1 MQDVHRLAELSWF
14 GMNVPNKWT
23 SMDKRFYTMKQKR
36 AMNIFNKDVFIKLQT
51 KIDPFFMQAD
61 NEEIKF
67 DWSALPMAEDEA
79 NPDA

>member
-36 AMNIFNKDVFIKLQT
+36 AMKIFNKDVL
-51 KIDPFFMQAD
+51 KIQGNVSKIFKK
-61 NEEIKF
+61 NEK
-67 DWSALPMAEDEA
+67 M
-79 NPDA
+79 

>member
-1 MQDVHRLAELSWF
+1 MGNIKEFIGED
-14 GMNVPNKWT
+14 NVVEVDCNGT
-23 SMDKRFYTMKQKR
+23 
-36 AMNIFNKDVFIKLQT
+36 NKDVFIKLQT